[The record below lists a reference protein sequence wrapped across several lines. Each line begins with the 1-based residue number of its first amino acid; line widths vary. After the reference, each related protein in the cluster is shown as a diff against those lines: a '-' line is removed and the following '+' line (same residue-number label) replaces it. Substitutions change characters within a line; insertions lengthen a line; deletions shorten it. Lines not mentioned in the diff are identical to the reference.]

1 MRNLRIQEDFFRLP
15 TLLMAEKLLG
25 MVLVHH
31 APGGELLKG
40 KIVETEAYLA
50 EGDQACHA
58 YRGMT
63 PRNRPMFA
71 SPGTIYIYFTYGN
84 HYLMNIVTE
93 PEGTAGAVLL
103 RALEPLEGVAA
114 MERNRG
120 SKSGTILTNGPG
132 KLTQAMGIGPELN
145 SSSLLHSP
153 KLFLEEGKPP
163 LPEEIGTSGR
173 IGISRSTELPWR
185 KYISTSPYVSGKAST
200 KRCKKTRNALES

>member
-1 MRNLRIQEDFFRLP
+1 MRNHRIKEDFFRHP

-25 MVLVHH
+25 MVLVHKT
-31 APGGELLKG
+31 PGGELLKG

-50 EGDQACHA
+50 AGDRACHA

-63 PRNRPMFA
+63 QRNRPMFA
-71 SPGTIYIYFTYGN
+71 SPGTVYIYFTYGN

-103 RALEPLEGVAA
+103 RALEPLEGIPV

-132 KLTQAMGIGPELN
+132 KLTQAMSIGPELN
-145 SSSLLHSP
+145 SSSLLHSHQ
-153 KLFLEEGKPP
+153 LYIEEGDTP
-163 LPEEIGTSGR
+163 LPEEIGTSER
-173 IGISRSTELPWR
+173 IGITQSTELPWR
-185 KYISTSPYVSGKAST
+185 KYISSSPYVSGKAAA
-200 KRCKKTRNALES
+200 RCRKKHHDALES

>member
-31 APGGELLKG
+31 TPGGELLKG

-58 YRGMT
+58 YRGIT

-84 HYLMNIVTE
+84 HYLINIVTE

-103 RALEPLEGVAA
+103 RALEPVEGVAA

-120 SKSGTILTNGPG
+120 WKSGTILTNGPG

-145 SSSLLHSP
+145 CCSLLDNP
-153 KLFLEEGKPP
+153 QLFLEEGKPP
-163 LPEEIGTSGR
+163 LPEEIGTTER

-185 KYISTSPYVSGKAST
+185 KYISTSRYVSGKAPT
-200 KRCKKTRNALES
+200 KRCKKSRNTLES